1 MYENLHSDCRILQKF
16 IKEISEALVLLS
28 DYKIVHSDLKPDNI
42 LMEPS
47 KTSESGFEKLQLIDF
62 GSAYSFDEAGS
73 ISMATPEYMPPEV
86 LELIVNANKYTGPHK
101 TQIEALS
108 EVSLPW
114 SVDIWSLAS
123 IILEILIGV
132 PHWISYKCKV
142 TGKKGK
148 DVLKTG
154 LFAVK
159 GRTYDKIIA
168 KQKVLIENLETKL
181 EECLDMKDSSSHKLI
196 DLLMKMFEWNPRKRI
211 SPHEILKHPFLAKN
225 I

>member
-1 MYENLHSDCRILQKF
+1 MQKF
-16 IKEISEALVLLS
+16 IQEVSEALILLS

-42 LMEPS
+42 LMELS
-47 KTSESGFEKLQLIDF
+47 KTTDNFEKLKLIDF
-62 GSAYSFDEAGS
+62 GSAYSFEEAGS

-86 LELIVNANKYTGPHK
+86 LELIINANKYTGPHK

-108 EVSLPW
+108 EVSNPW
-114 SVDIWSLAS
+114 SVDVWSLAS

-142 TGKKGK
+142 TSKKGK
-148 DVLKTG
+148 DLLKTG

-168 KQKVLIENLETKL
+168 KQKNLIENLENKL
-181 EECLDMKDSSSHKLI
+181 AECLDMKEASNRKLS
-196 DLLMKMFEWNPRKRI
+196 DLLMKMFEWNPKKRI
-211 SPHEILKHPFLAKN
+211 SPHEIVKHPFLSKN

>member
-1 MYENLHSDCRILQKF
+1 MHCDTILLQKF
-16 IKEISEALVLLS
+16 IRSISEALILLA

-42 LMEPS
+42 LMELN
-47 KTSESGFEKLQLIDF
+47 KNNEDFEKVKLIDF
-62 GSAYSFDEAGS
+62 GSAYSFDEAGN

-86 LELIVNANKYTGPHK
+86 LELILNANKYTGPHK
-101 TQIEALS
+101 SQIEALS
-108 EVSLPW
+108 EVSQPW
-114 SVDIWSLAS
+114 SVDVWSLAS
-123 IILEILIGV
+123 IVLEILIGI

-142 TGKKGK
+142 VGKKGK

-168 KQKVLIENLETKL
+168 KQKNLIENLEEKL
-181 EECLDMKDSSSHKLI
+181 EECLDVNDPMNQKLC
-196 DLLMKMFEWNPRKRI
+196 DLLIKMFEWNPKKRI
-211 SPHEILKHPFLAKN
+211 SPEEIVKHPFLNKN